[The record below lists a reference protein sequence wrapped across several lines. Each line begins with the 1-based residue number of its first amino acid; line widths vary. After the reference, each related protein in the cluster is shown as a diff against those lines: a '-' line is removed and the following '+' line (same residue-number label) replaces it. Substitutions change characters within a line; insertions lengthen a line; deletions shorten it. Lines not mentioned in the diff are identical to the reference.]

1 MNRIHPFRKPSVRL
15 YSTRARDDDD
25 EKRIFSSF
33 SFSSR
38 VFRAVNKPSRLEKRK
53 CTRSQT
59 SREEP
64 TSGKNARN
72 TRVITQC
79 RRTSQPDSSRMRA
92 SSSFERVFHAFLPKS
107 TPSRT
112 NAHRKKNERVNPLS
126 KKKGNSRHFYPRA
139 TRANGNLRF
148 LLRAFLPFRE
158 SFILSDGHNVRSRQ
172 NYDAGRRRCAKQA
185 VFFFTFFF
193 SRGGRP
199 AQVAQPQTS
208 SFFRFLFNSDRI
220 LSILLFGA

>member
-1 MNRIHPFRKPSVRL
+1 MHALTDIVRR
-15 YSTRARDDDD
+15 T
-25 EKRIFSSF
+25 
-33 SFSSR
+33 
-38 VFRAVNKPSRLEKRK
+38 
-53 CTRSQT
+53 Q
-59 SREEP
+59 
-64 TSGKNARN
+64 SGKNARN

-112 NAHRKKNERVNPLS
+112 NAHRKKKQTRKPAFEEKGQLAIFLS
-126 KKKGNSRHFYPRA
+126 ET

-172 NYDAGRRRCAKQA
+172 NYDAGRRRCAKQF
-185 VFFFTFFF
+185 FFFTFFF
-193 SRGGRP
+193 REGTARTGGP
-199 AQVAQPQTS
+199 TTNLL
-208 SFFRFLFNSDRI
+208 FFRFLFNSDRI

>member
-1 MNRIHPFRKPSVRL
+1 MHALTDIVRR
-15 YSTRARDDDD
+15 T
-25 EKRIFSSF
+25 
-33 SFSSR
+33 
-38 VFRAVNKPSRLEKRK
+38 
-53 CTRSQT
+53 Q
-59 SREEP
+59 
-64 TSGKNARN
+64 SGKNARN

-112 NAHRKKNERVNPLS
+112 NAHRKKKRTRKPAFEEKGQLAIFLS
-126 KKKGNSRHFYPRA
+126 ET

-172 NYDAGRRRCAKQA
+172 NYAGRRRCAKKA
-185 VFFFTFFF
+185 VFFFTFF
-193 SRGGRP
+193 SRGAGTGGP
-199 AQVAQPQTS
+199 TTNLL
-208 SFFRFLFNSDRI
+208 FLSLFINSDRI
-220 LSILLFGA
+220 LSTLLFGA

>member
-1 MNRIHPFRKPSVRL
+1 MHALTDIVRR
-15 YSTRARDDDD
+15 T
-25 EKRIFSSF
+25 
-33 SFSSR
+33 
-38 VFRAVNKPSRLEKRK
+38 P
-53 CTRSQT
+53 
-59 SREEP
+59 
-64 TSGKNARN
+64 SGKNVRN

-112 NAHRKKNERVNPLS
+112 PTH
-126 KKKGNSRHFYPRA
+126 KKKKRTRKPAFEEKGQLAIFLSET

-172 NYDAGRRRCAKQA
+172 NYAGRRRCAKQA

-193 SRGGRP
+193 REEGGPHRWP
-199 AQVAQPQTS
+199 NHKPPL
-208 SFFRFLFNSDRI
+208 SFAFYLIQIEFSPYFCLVLERRR
-220 LSILLFGA
+220 ARE